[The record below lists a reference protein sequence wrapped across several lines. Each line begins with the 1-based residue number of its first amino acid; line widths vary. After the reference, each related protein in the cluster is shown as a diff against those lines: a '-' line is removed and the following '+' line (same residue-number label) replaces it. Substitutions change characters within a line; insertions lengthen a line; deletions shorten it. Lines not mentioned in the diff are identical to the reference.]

1 MCCSLQKER
10 GRKSLL
16 SIFLKEWKSVEEKTY
31 TVIRFFHLA
40 FFSYYAQNKRVN
52 RSSLLFVKERGN
64 KSLSSIFSKWATR
77 EIHTQKPRSEF
88 PTLSRIKCRGRG
100 ISRTKL
106 HMPTPSSGCNDA
118 EKRTSA
124 HCLVLLLFRNSFYF
138 LESLPDFC
146 IAQN

>member
-1 MCCSLQKER
+1 MLLFTKRAREKIALVNLFKRVKER
-10 GRKSLL
+10 WRENLYCNS
-16 SIFLKEWKSVEEKTY
+16 
-31 TVIRFFHLA
+31 
-40 FFSYYAQNKRVN
+40 FFSPCFFLLLCPKQK
-52 RSSLLFVKERGN
+52 SESLFIALCKRGN
-64 KSLSSIFSKWATR
+64 KSLSSIFSKWVTR

-106 HMPTPSSGCNDA
+106 HMPTPSSWCNDA